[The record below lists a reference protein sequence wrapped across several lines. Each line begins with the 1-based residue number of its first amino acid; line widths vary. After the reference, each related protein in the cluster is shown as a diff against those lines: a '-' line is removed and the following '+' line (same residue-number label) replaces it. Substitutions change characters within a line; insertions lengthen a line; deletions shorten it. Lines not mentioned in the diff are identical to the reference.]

1 MYIRRMR
8 VLVAPDKFRGTLTAA
23 QAARAVEAG
32 WRRRRPDDDLEL
44 VPMADGGEGSLEAL
58 VDSLG
63 GSVHSARVTGPSGEP
78 VTAPFGL
85 ARTPDALVAVVEM
98 ARASGLALVREG
110 RRDPRRATTRGTGEL
125 IRHALE
131 RGAHR
136 VVVCI
141 GGSATNDGGVGM
153 AQALSGRFLDAAG
166 QEVGP
171 GGASLLEL
179 ARIDLRP
186 LVARVGNDVSFVAAS
201 DVDNP
206 LCGPRGATAVYGP
219 QKGADPDDVLLLDR
233 ALGHLAAVTERDLGI
248 DLRDEPGAG
257 AAGGLG
263 FGLMAFLGA
272 RLRPGV
278 EVVMDAVGLRK
289 RLAGA
294 DLVITGEGTLDAQ
307 SLSGKTV
314 AGVLGAAADAGVR
327 AAVVCG
333 RAEIAPKGVDVRS
346 LVERFGAGRAMA
358 DTRRCLETLAEE
370 LAASIDG
377 AA

>member
-1 MYIRRMR
+1 MR

-23 QAARAVEAG
+23 QASRAVEAG
-32 WRRRRPDDDLEL
+32 WLRTRPGDDLEL
-44 VPMADGGEGSLEAL
+44 VPMADGGEGTLEAL
-58 VDSLG
+58 VDGFG
-63 GSVHSARVTGPSGEP
+63 GTLHEEKVTGPTGES

-85 ARTPDALVAVVEM
+85 APTAGGLVAVVEM

-110 RRDPRRATTRGTGEL
+110 RRDPRRTTTRGTGEL
-125 IRHALE
+125 IGRALE
-131 RGAHR
+131 HGPAR

-153 AQALSGRFLDAAG
+153 AQALGGRFLDAAG
-166 QEVGP
+166 GEVGP
-171 GGASLLEL
+171 GGGSLVDL
-179 ARIDLRP
+179 ARIDLRA
-186 LVARVGNDVSFVAAS
+186 LVARVGNRVPYVAAS

-206 LCGPRGATAVYGP
+206 LCGPRGATVVYGP
-219 QKGADPDDVLLLDR
+219 QKGAGPEDVLLLDR

-278 EVVMDAVGLRK
+278 EVVMDAVGLRPA
-289 RLAGA
+289 LARA
-294 DLVITGEGTLDAQ
+294 DLVITGEGKLDAQ

-314 AGVLGAAADAGVR
+314 AGVLGAAAEAGVR

-333 RAEIAPKGVDVRS
+333 RAEIAPEGAEVRS
-346 LVERFGAGRAMA
+346 LVERFGEGPAMT

-370 LAASIDG
+370 LASEMGG
-377 AA
+377 AT